1 MIKARRQADLLWNL
15 PLGWRGALKSSLPQS
30 CDGHIEQKKAV
41 RQLAPP
47 PKDQRSGGLTQS
59 GWCEEAG
66 ENKQACG
73 PHGLLF

>member
-1 MIKARRQADLLWNL
+1 MLCNLALGARKT
-15 PLGWRGALKSSLPQS
+15 LKSSLPRR
-30 CDGHIEQKKAV
+30 CDIRIERKKAV
-41 RQLAPP
+41 QPLGPP

-59 GWCEEAG
+59 GWCEEGG